1 MYLKVKNFLVVL
13 IATQIVCIS
22 VTNAQTDLTNQSAKQ
37 SNENIDTDKLVEE
50 SQNDASEIEPVGPV
64 SENFEQEEVIAVG
77 EKFFGKVSTG
87 IAAVIENAF
96 SRHGKPKAYIL
107 GTEASIAFIGG
118 YGFGAGEIHQLG
130 QAPQNLFWKGP
141 SLGFDF
147 GLDGNRVMML
157 IYNLPESG
165 SIQKRY
171 FGIDGSAY
179 IIGGFGMSAL
189 SNGEIF
195 ILRIRAGLGLRLG
208 ANLGYL
214 KIRSERSL
222 NPF

>member
-1 MYLKVKNFLVVL
+1 MFHNLKFLFFVL
-13 IATQIVCIS
+13 IIIYSTSSFVA
-22 VTNAQTDLTNQSAKQ
+22 NAQIDLTDSPEQQSG
-37 SNENIDTDKLVEE
+37 EFID
-50 SQNDASEIEPVGPV
+50 SELSVDETLELRYPLGDSELE
-64 SENFEQEEVIAVG
+64 SENFRQEDVIAHG

-96 SRHGKPKAYIL
+96 SRYGIPNAYIL
-107 GTEASIAFIGG
+107 GTETSIAFIGG
-118 YGFGAGEIHQLG
+118 YRFGAGEIHQLG
-130 QAPQNLFWKGP
+130 LPPKDLYWKGP

-157 IYNLPESG
+157 IYNLPDSES
-165 SIQKRY
+165 IKKR
-171 FGIDGSAY
+171 FLGVDGSAY
-179 IIGGFGMSAL
+179 VIGGFGMSAL

-195 ILRIRAGLGLRLG
+195 VLRIRAGLGLRLG

-214 KIRSERSL
+214 KISDQRSL